1 MRKFFDYSWWKDAT
15 VATTGTILGIILTF
29 GTTGYL
35 EDRQQK
41 LMADKTVKLAI
52 HNLDASISNMEKL
65 VEEMKQNDSIYHR
78 AVALMPDSLK
88 MMSIDSLQMIVSSF
102 GSRRYYITDNS
113 TKEIFSSSF
122 EVWQNVDDTKV
133 IGRIGN
139 CYSILSTCSREYDRI
154 NNLTNQ
160 AHFEFVKERLP
171 EDYPTAAEAV
181 KAFLSRHEV
190 MYALEWYSQMAN
202 TLDGLVDLAKQLNDR
217 NKEELGI
224 EQEELDEIGNLL
236 DEKK

>member
-1 MRKFFDYSWWKDAT
+1 MRNFFDYSWWKDAT

-88 MMSIDSLQMIVSSF
+88 MMSIDSLQMVVSSF

-122 EVWQNVDDTKV
+122 EVWQNLDDLKV

-139 CYSILSTCSREYDRI
+139 CYSILNTCSKEYDRMSDI
-154 NNLTNQ
+154 TNQ
-160 AHFEFVKERLP
+160 AHFEFIKERLP
-171 EDYPTAAEAV
+171 EDYPSTEEAV
-181 KAFLSRHEV
+181 KAFLNRNDV
-190 MYALEWYSQMAN
+190 IYALEWHGQLTN
-202 TLDGLVDLAKQLNDR
+202 TLDNLVELARQLNER
-217 NKEELGI
+217 NKEDLGI
-224 EQEELDEIGNLL
+224 GQEELDEIGKLL
-236 DEKK
+236 EENK

>member
-1 MRKFFDYSWWKDAT
+1 MRIFFDYSWWKDASI
-15 VATTGTILGIILTF
+15 ATIGTILGIILTF

-65 VEEMKQNDSIYHR
+65 VNEMKQNDSIYHR
-78 AVALMPDSLK
+78 TVALMPDSLS
-88 MMSIDSLQMIVSSF
+88 MMCVDSLQMVIGSF

-122 EVWQNVDDTKV
+122 EVWQNLDDTKV

-139 CYSILSTCSREYDRI
+139 CYSILNTCSKEYDKI
-154 NNLTNQ
+154 SDLINQ
-160 AHFEFVKERLP
+160 AHFEFIKERLP
-171 EDYPTAAEAV
+171 EDYPSTEEAV
-181 KAFLSRHEV
+181 KTFLSRHDV

-202 TLDGLVDLAKQLNDR
+202 TLDGLVDLAKQLNER

-224 EQEELDEIGNLL
+224 EQEELDEIGKLL
-236 DEKK
+236 D